1 MKFNID
7 EYLKEEEQ
15 REVERQEMLMY
26 DYWESLYN
34 PNEDAGDR
42 V

>member
-1 MKFNID
+1 MKFDILK
-7 EYLKEEEQ
+7 YLEEEEQ
-15 REVERQEMLMY
+15 KEIERREVEAY
-26 DYWESLYN
+26 DWWESLYD

>member
-1 MKFNID
+1 MQFDILK
-7 EYLKEEEQ
+7 YLEEE
-15 REVERQEMLMY
+15 EKKEIERQEELAY
-26 DYWESLYN
+26 NWEQSLYD

>member
-1 MKFNID
+1 MKFDILK
-7 EYLKEEEQ
+7 YLEEEK
-15 REVERQEMLMY
+15 RKEVEKAERDAY
-26 DYWESLYN
+26 DGEYWLYN

>member
-1 MKFNID
+1 MKFNVD
-7 EYLKEEEQ
+7 EYLKEEEKK
-15 REVERQEMLMY
+15 EEERAEMLRY
-26 DYWESLYN
+26 NYWESLYD

>member
-1 MKFNID
+1 MKFDILK
-7 EYLKEEEQ
+7 YLEEEEQ
-15 REVERQEMLMY
+15 KEIERREAEAY
-26 DYWESLYN
+26 DWWESLYD

>member
-1 MKFNID
+1 MQFDIL
-7 EYLKEEEQ
+7 EYLEQERQKEI
-15 REVERQEMLMY
+15 ERQEQLAY
-26 DYWESLYN
+26 DWWESLYD